1 MNHGFQQNCGQ
12 IDFLKSRFGVKPRV
26 LLCVNRVYSYL
37 HKLTSMKHLFSSI
50 AILIWTCAAIAQPEI
65 VSWQINADGA
75 NGQFWNNGQ
84 LTDNGVSC
92 DVQLVQFS
100 DDNVYI
106 TSTGVPRYATAPF
119 GDGNPS
125 QASETAYL
133 FRIPRQPEQGPA
145 GGTATGLG
153 HTAVLIN
160 GVPTFNAL
168 DAFSYNNQDI
178 WHQNGGFFE
187 LAGFDCAKGHPA
199 MGRYHHHLMPNPFSD
214 SQDVINPVCAE
225 YPSDGLLTID
235 PSNHSPIIGYAFDGY
250 PIYGPY
256 AFDNEDGSG
265 EIVRMESSYAV
276 RDILVRHELADGTLL
291 NPNQFGPDVGALV
304 TPAIPPGAQPVE
316 AVLGAYIE
324 DFEFIENSGH
334 LDVHNGRFSIT
345 PEYPNGTYAYFATV
359 DENWNPAFPYFFA
372 SYYGV
377 VATDNFGQGPPGQGG
392 SATNVTINETVETYD
407 STSSLGQPKPNE
419 SGNWFPNPATREISW
434 QGEHIPVE
442 CHLFDA
448 QGRLVSRWSQNLGNT
463 WSLGHL
469 SPGMYFISSEGAA
482 RSPLWIIK

>member
-1 MNHGFQQNCGQ
+1 
-12 IDFLKSRFGVKPRV
+12 
-26 LLCVNRVYSYL
+26 
-37 HKLTSMKHLFSSI
+37 MKHLFSSI

-65 VSWQINADGA
+65 VSWQINTDGA

-100 DDNVYI
+100 NDNVYV

-119 GDGNPS
+119 NDGNPS

-145 GGTATGLG
+145 GGTATDLG

-160 GVPTFNAL
+160 GVPIFNAL
-168 DAFSYNNQDI
+168 DAFSFNNQNI

-214 SQDVINPVCAE
+214 SQDIINNVCSD
-225 YPSDGLLTID
+225 YPSEGLLTLD
-235 PSNHSPIIGYAFDGY
+235 PSNHSPIIGFAFDGY

-256 AFDNEDGSG
+256 AFANETGTG
-265 EIVRMESSYAV
+265 EIVRMQSSYSI
-276 RDILVRHELADGTLL
+276 RDITVRHELADGTELA
-291 NPNQFGPDVGALV
+291 PNQYGPDVGAFV
-304 TPAIPPGAQPVE
+304 TPAIPPGAEAVE

-324 DFEFIENSGH
+324 DFEYIANSGH
-334 LDVHNGRFSIT
+334 LDVHNGRFGIT
-345 PEYPNGTYAYFATV
+345 PDYPNGTYAYFATV

-377 VATDNFGQGPPGQGG
+377 VATDNFGQGG
-392 SATNVTINETVETYD
+392 SVTNVNVNETVETYD
-407 STSSLGQPKPNE
+407 PASPIAQSNPRDLGY
-419 SGNWFPNPATREISW
+419 WFPNPAKEEITWSGNELPRE
-434 QGEHIPVE
+434 
-442 CHLFDA
+442 CLLLDA
-448 QGRLVSRWSQNLGNT
+448 QGRRVDRWTVSQGASWNIS
-463 WSLGHL
+463 HL
-469 SPGMYFISSEGAA
+469 SSGLYFIFAEGALQ
-482 RSPLWIIK
+482 SPLWIAK